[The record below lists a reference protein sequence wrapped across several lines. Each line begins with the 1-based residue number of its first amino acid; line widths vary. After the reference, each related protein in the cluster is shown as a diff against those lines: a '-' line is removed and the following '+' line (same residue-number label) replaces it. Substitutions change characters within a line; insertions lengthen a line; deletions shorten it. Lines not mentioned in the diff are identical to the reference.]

1 MTECERI
8 ISSGRMPADFLKE
21 EMRCGFYVDTF
32 RKKIWAI
39 ELDIYMKFAEVC
51 KKHNLKFWGD
61 GGTLLGAV
69 RHNGFIPWDDDI
81 DVIMPREDYNKFMKL
96 PQEEF
101 GEPYFLQT
109 PYTDSNY
116 AFSFIR
122 LRNSNTT
129 CTPKVFAK
137 AGCNNGIYIDI
148 FPLDN
153 LIPSTLESDR
163 VKIYE
168 CIMKNSSYMK
178 RNSVDE
184 LDERQLKNYY
194 KYHTDDPIAEFEK
207 IQNIISNPLYKGSGY
222 VGNCSVT
229 LLNPE
234 RQIWRE
240 EWFKET
246 VMHKFEFFEIPMPK
260 MINERLTA
268 QYGSYEEFPPVENRG
283 NWHPDFIWNPDVPY
297 SQLFK

>member
-8 ISSGRMPADFLKE
+8 ISLGRLPDDFLKE
-21 EMRCGFYVDTF
+21 EIRCGFHVDTF

-39 ELDIYMKFAEVC
+39 ELDIYMKFVEVC

-81 DVIMPREDYNKFMKL
+81 DVIMPREDYNKFMNL

-122 LRNSNTT
+122 LRNGNTT
-129 CTPKVFAK
+129 CTPKIFAK
-137 AGCNNGIYIDI
+137 SGCNSGIYIDI

-153 LIPSTLESDR
+153 LVPSNVESDR
-163 VKIYE
+163 NKIYE
-168 CIMKNSSYMK
+168 CIMKCSSYMK
-178 RNSVDE
+178 RNSFDE
-184 LDERQLKNYY
+184 LDERQLANFN
-194 KYHTDDPIAEFEK
+194 KYITDNPIAEFEK
-207 IQNIISNPLYKGSGY
+207 IQNIISNPAYIGSGY

-229 LLNPE
+229 LLKPE

-240 EWFKET
+240 EWFDET
-246 VMHKFEFFEIPMPK
+246 VMHKFEFIEIPMPK
-260 MINERLTA
+260 MIHERLTV
-268 QYGSYEEFPPVENRG
+268 QYGSYMEFPPLEERG
-283 NWHPDFIWNPDVPY
+283 KWHPDVIWNPDVPY
-297 SQLFK
+297 TELLK